1 MSLALPLMW
10 TKGWCTAFATSYGWM
25 ISSGL
30 RGSTKA
36 FWEVGVRSYG
46 GSVLS
51 FRDVGFEYTQ
61 VRPILEGASFS
72 IDEGAKVTIMGQN
85 GSGKSTI
92 LKLIQGELVPDV
104 GQINSQSGLRVAAS
118 HQVMKKQDS
127 LLSVKEYFKKSAPH
141 LGRGIEGDIHKIL
154 QSVQLPVGESC
165 LSRAVSTFSG
175 GQQARLLLAAALIQ
189 KPDLLLLDEPT
200 NNLDV
205 AGIDNLTD
213 LILDMEQTC
222 LVISHDESFLNSFTD
237 SVLYLD
243 AWTRRVESY
252 DGNYMDVKR
261 EIAKRIQRENQQNAR
276 LAKEAEKKT
285 AQAGKFANKGG
296 GLRKVAQKMRKVAE
310 EMKEEMKEVRKE
322 DKALRAFSIPAQ
334 FGATEVLNVQA
345 VSLPSS
351 QGGGIATIPLELP
364 VIMNRGM
371 RMHLYGPNGIGK
383 TTLLQHIV
391 ENKLEGCTVA
401 GGIRVGYYR
410 QDFSTLNFEHS
421 VVESLR
427 EVALSSTSE
436 QNIRK
441 TASNFLLTG
450 DIMHQKIGTLSEGQ
464 KGLCAFA
471 RLVLQEPGLL
481 ILDEPTNHI
490 NFRHLPSIQNAL
502 NEYEGAL
509 IMVSHDHSFVKK
521 VHTDV
526 KLDLGEEMDRFNVIL
541 AAKNKKE
548 KENKLKVGK
557 KNSIDF
563 IKLQQRAAEEAAAIV
578 SMLVKSFSMNRIG
591 GVIKKYSKNVL

>member
-1 MSLALPLMW
+1 M
-10 TKGWCTAFATSYGWM
+10 
-25 ISSGL
+25 
-30 RGSTKA
+30 
-36 FWEVGVRSYG
+36 RSYG

-51 FRDVGFEYTQ
+51 FRDVEFEYKQ
-61 VRPILEGASFS
+61 MKPILDGASFS
-72 IDEGAKVTIMGQN
+72 VDEGAKVTIMGQN

-92 LKLIQGELVPDV
+92 LKLIQGELMIDE
-104 GQINSQSGLRVAAS
+104 GTINTQKGLRVAAS

-127 LLSVKEYFKKSAPH
+127 LLNVKDYFKKSAPH
-141 LGRGIEGDIHKIL
+141 LGRGIEGDIHKVL
-154 QSVQLPVGESC
+154 QSVQLEVKSPLDRLVN
-165 LSRAVSTFSG
+165 TFSG

-205 AGIDNLTD
+205 SGIDNLTD

-243 AWTRRVESY
+243 AWTKKVESY
-252 DGNYMDVKR
+252 DGNYLDVKR
-261 EIAKRIQRENQQNAR
+261 EISKRIQKENQQNAR

-310 EMKEEMKEVRKE
+310 EMKEAQVSVRRE
-322 DKALRAFSIPAQ
+322 DKALREFTIPTQ
-334 FGATEVLNVQA
+334 FGAMEVLNVKA
-345 VSLPSS
+345 VSLPSN
-351 QGGGIATIPLELP
+351 QGGGIATIPLEFP
-364 VIMNRGM
+364 VVMNRGM
-371 RMHLYGPNGIGK
+371 RMHLFGPNGIGK

-391 ENKLEGCTVA
+391 ENKLDGCTIA

-436 QNIRK
+436 QEIRR

-490 NFRHLPSIQNAL
+490 NFRHLPSIQKAL
-502 NEYEGAL
+502 NQYEGTM

-521 VHTDV
+521 VKTDV
-526 KLDLGEEMDRFNVIL
+526 KLDLGEEMNRFQEIL
-541 AAKNKKE
+541 AARQKKD
-548 KENKLKVGK
+548 KLKVK
-557 KNSIDF
+557 TKQPIDL
-563 IKLQQRAAEEAAAIV
+563 LQLQKQAALEAAALLNIL
-578 SMLVKSFSMNRIG
+578 MKTFSMNRLG
-591 GVIKKYSKNVL
+591 GVIKKYSKMRM

>member
-1 MSLALPLMW
+1 M
-10 TKGWCTAFATSYGWM
+10 
-25 ISSGL
+25 
-30 RGSTKA
+30 
-36 FWEVGVRSYG
+36 
-46 GSVLS
+46 S

-61 VRPILEGASFS
+61 VRPILENASFS

-92 LKLIQGELVPDV
+92 LKLIQGELMPHE

-118 HQVMKKQDS
+118 HQVMKKADAV
-127 LLSVKEYFKKSAPH
+127 LNVKDYFRKAAPH
-141 LGRGIEGDIHKIL
+141 LGRSIDGDIHKVL
-154 QSVQLPVGESC
+154 QSVQLPVSESA
-165 LSRAVSTFSG
+165 LGRAVSTFSG

-243 AWTRRVESY
+243 AWTKQVESY

-261 EIAKRIQRENQQNAR
+261 EIAKRIQKENQQNAR
-276 LAKEAEKKT
+276 LAKEAEKKS

-296 GLRKVAQKMRKVAE
+296 GLRKVAQKMRKVAS

-322 DKALRAFSIPAQ
+322 DKALREFTIPTQ
-334 FGATEVLNVQA
+334 FGAMEVLNVQA
-345 VSLPSS
+345 VSLPSN

-371 RMHLYGPNGIGK
+371 RMHLFGPNGIGK

-391 ENKLEGCTVA
+391 ENKLDGCTIA

-410 QDFSTLNFEHS
+410 QDFSTLNFEHT
-421 VVESLR
+421 VVDSLR
-427 EVALSSTSE
+427 EVALSTTSE
-436 QNIRK
+436 QDIRR

-490 NFRHLPSIQNAL
+490 NFRHLPSIQKAL
-502 NEYEGAL
+502 NEYEGAM

-521 VHTDV
+521 VKTDV
-526 KLDLGEEMDRFNVIL
+526 KLDLGEEMDRFNAIV
-541 AAKNKKE
+541 AAKQKQE
-548 KENKLKVGK
+548 KSKVVK
-557 KNSIDF
+557 VPSKRHIDF
-563 IKLQQRAAEEAAAIV
+563 IKLQQQATAEAVAMVNI
-578 SMLVKSFSMNRIG
+578 LLKTFSMNRLG
-591 GVIKKYSKNVL
+591 GAIKKYSKIRID